1 MAQTKDRY
9 VRVESKNKAGYTVT
23 KWKDTKTGKIVDNI
37 PFGANVKPT
46 GGELGV
52 STLSDDVKESTAQR
66 QEEFIRSNR
75 DRNTG
80 PIGGL
85 VPDQNLISQAI
96 GREQEYKA
104 SQTFDPFRTEMD
116 SMFKQLI
123 ENPDFTDQQKFPSL
137 KAMYS
142 LQNSW
147 FDEAYQEPTYSH
159 AIAFTQQ
166 ANEEKD
172 KEFINES
179 QSPNNV
185 AREEG
190 KTKATSDVN
199 TTKVESGFELKGG
212 PLKSEAQAREDW
224 LQKTRNSPAQQSGA
238 FTGQELWEQS
248 RKSGANK
255 GKVFAE
261 AVEKPDIKSEELLNK
276 KKKR

>member
-212 PLKSEAQAREDW
+212 PLKSAAQAREDW
-224 LQKTRNSPAQQSGA
+224 LQKTRNSPAQQS
-238 FTGQELWEQS
+238 
-248 RKSGANK
+248 
-255 GKVFAE
+255 
-261 AVEKPDIKSEELLNK
+261 
-276 KKKR
+276 